1 MSGDPEPIAL
11 ETYELALL
19 RRTRGAADFDEETI
33 ERIFREHFAYTLGLV
48 ASGQQLA
55 AGPVHDSPAEDE
67 RICGFGLYQQGSLDK
82 VRELLNGDPGVRQG
96 LYCFDVMTWRTPA
109 GRIAF
114 TNPAQ
119 APAGHPAD

>member
-1 MSGDPEPIAL
+1 MSEDRAPIAL

-19 RRTRGAADFDEETI
+19 RRTRQAREFDEETI
-33 ERIFREHFAYTLGLV
+33 ERIFLEHRDYTLGLV

-55 AGPVHDSPAEDE
+55 AGPVTDSPAEDE
-67 RICGFGLYQQGSLDK
+67 HICGMGLYQQGSLDK

-96 LYCFDVMTWRTPA
+96 LYCFDVMTWHTPA

-114 TNPAQ
+114 AGLSPAS
-119 APAGHPAD
+119 